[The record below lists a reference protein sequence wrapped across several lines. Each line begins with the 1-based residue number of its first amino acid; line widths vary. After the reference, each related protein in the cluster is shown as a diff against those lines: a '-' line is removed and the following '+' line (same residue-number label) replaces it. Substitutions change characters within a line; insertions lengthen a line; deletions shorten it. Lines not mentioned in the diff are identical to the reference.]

1 MKRCMNC
8 MSEYNE
14 QNSRC
19 PRCGFSEEEMNG
31 AQKLPSSEEMADF
44 LLKILEEGGYG
55 TLVLDIGNY
64 GRQVLPLLEIC
75 QAVYMPIREDAVSRA
90 KLQEFEQY
98 VEKSGK
104 KTVAGKFHKIHVP
117 MVTGMKR
124 MEHFPQEL
132 LWGDLGD
139 FVRGMLKGQ
148 RGIWES

>member
-1 MKRCMNC
+1 MKKMTKVL
-8 MSEYNE
+8 
-14 QNSRC
+14 
-19 PRCGFSEEEMNG
+19 
-31 AQKLPSSEEMADF
+31 A
-44 LLKILEEGGYG
+44 
-55 TLVLDIGNY
+55 LVLALAMCLALCACGKGESKDTAGDKKTFIMGVDPEY
-64 GRQVLPLLEIC
+64 PPFSYLGDDGKFTGFDVEIC